1 MNNFGERLKSLRK
14 AAGITQQELADK
26 LNVHLQTVS
35 KWERGI
41 SEPDFSLLGEISSV
55 LGVSLEKLL
64 GAEEGESTFTGDFG
78 VGKLGAAILSAR
90 SEVGE
95 SQERLADVMGVS
107 ADAVSRWERGITCP
121 DVNCLQ
127 KLAEHFNMPVSKLY
141 YGVSTEPAAQTV
153 AAQSVKRGRVP
164 IIILSVALFIVIIV
178 SVLLLTLM
186 PHFSFSSADST
197 QDSGADGDK
206 LPVNTPQPVQITVDG
221 SLVSV
226 NENELYAP
234 AIPRREGYEFIGWKD
249 ESGNEVSFP
258 AIVEEDDTFFSQFV
272 PREYNI
278 EYWLN
283 GGYFSEQPQST
294 INVESGSVELSAP
307 QKQGQTFEGWY
318 LSPDYS
324 GAAVERVE
332 CSCADIVL
340 YAKWS
345 TVVFTIKYE
354 LNGGILYGENPAT
367 VTAENSVEL
376 TEPVRKGYIF
386 LGWFDGENGGN
397 MYESVGGEGARNLM
411 LYALWQKTD
420 ELFTIFYELDG
431 GEPEGENPVSVGAG
445 EVHNLYGASKAGYDF
460 VGWNDE
466 ADGGGTYYESLYG
479 IDENLALYAVF
490 IPHEYLVQY
499 VYQGIYE
506 GQSVNPNYITYGD
519 VVELLPVWL
528 YGHEF
533 VGWYTEKEDGSK
545 VTIINKENILNITVL
560 YARYEPLEYEIV
572 LDANGG
578 TVQTDDGE
586 NEELVYKMQ
595 FGQTLELPV
604 PEYGGYNFIGWKS
617 ESGEYVSE
625 INATNICDMTLTA
638 EWRPSDLS
646 YNLTYVLDGGT
657 LEENNPQYVLVGQ
670 ALPLNEPVREDYIF
684 LGWYDNPN
692 GEGTRYY
699 STPTDRLTD
708 LTLYAV
714 WQRIVVNGS
723 YKDFGYEKS
732 SSSVTI
738 TSYSGSYG
746 ENIDLIIPSVIDGLP
761 VIGIGTDDVL
771 ESNKNGWPQSIF
783 GKYPVFRSVTIPE
796 GVVTLNTCV
805 FFEATV
811 TEPVRIPS
819 TVTYIGDRCF
829 AYFNGEVCF
838 SDEGNLKRIGEYAFN
853 HTTFR
858 GTLVVPYGVE
868 VLETGAFYDVRT
880 TGIIL
885 PQTVE
890 VIMSYAFYQ
899 PNGYVQQI
907 FIPSSVKYLA
917 SQTGTV
923 YTDMS
928 EEQIIGL
935 YGSSWGPIYA
945 DIGVSTIT
953 LTDGGNSQKISGY
966 AFDLPVLQKE
976 GYTFLGWKDES
987 GQFVPDCYIPNR
999 DAVLAAAYEKNSAT
1013 DGRTPDMAK
1022 ILEAGQT
1029 YEYIALD
1036 GQDFYFKFSGL
1047 SACKIIVTV
1056 DNIQSVIYRYHSNSQ
1071 TVIQNGWQS
1080 DYVPGDYFSVYAEQI
1095 EPGTKITIQIVAL

>member
-35 KWERGI
+35 KWERGV
-41 SEPDFSLLGEISSV
+41 SEPDISQLGEISSA
-55 LGVSLEKLL
+55 LGLSLEKLL
-64 GAEEGESTFTGDFG
+64 GEEEGESTFSGVFG
-78 VGKLGAAILSAR
+78 AVSLGNAILCAR
-90 SEVGE
+90 SEAGE
-95 SQERLADVMGVS
+95 SQERLAEIMGVS
-107 ADAVSRWERGITCP
+107 SDAVSRWERGVTCP
-121 DVNCLQ
+121 DVSSL
-127 KLAEHFNMPVSKLY
+127 KRLAEHFDLPVSKLY
-141 YGVSTEPAAQTV
+141 YGVIDDAAPQTV
-153 AAQSVKRGRVP
+153 AVRAGVKGRLPV
-164 IIILSVALFIVIIV
+164 IILSAALLIVIIV
-178 SVLLLTLM
+178 AALLLILLPQYSFPTAADLPDGGVTDEEPNDNAPRQIEITMNGATVLAWENQLFM
-186 PHFSFSSADST
+186 PDI
-197 QDSGADGDK
+197 
-206 LPVNTPQPVQITVDG
+206 PV
-221 SLVSV
+221 
-226 NENELYAP
+226 
-234 AIPRREGYEFIGWKD
+234 REGYEFIGWKD

-258 AIVEEDDTFFSQFV
+258 AIVEEGDTFFSQFV

-307 QKQGQTFEGWY
+307 QKQGQTFEGWC

-376 TEPVRKGYIF
+376 AEPVRKGYIF

-397 MYESVGGEGARNLM
+397 IYESVGGEGARNLM

-545 VTIINKENILNITVL
+545 ITTINKENILDITVL
-560 YARYEPLEYEIV
+560 YARYEPLVYEII
-572 LDANGG
+572 LNTNGG
-578 TVQTDDGE
+578 AVQTDGGE
-586 NEELVYKMQ
+586 AEELVYKLQ
-595 FGQTLELPV
+595 FGQTLELPA
-604 PEYGGYNFIGWKS
+604 PEYGGYNFIGWKN
-617 ESGEYVSE
+617 ENGEYFTE
-625 INATNICDMTLTA
+625 INVTNICDMTLTA
-638 EWRPSDLS
+638 EWQPSDLS
-646 YNLTYVLDGGT
+646 YNITYVLGGGT
-657 LEENNPQYVLVGQ
+657 LEEGNPQNVLVGQ
-670 ALPLNEPVREDYIF
+670 VLPLNEPVRGDYIF
-684 LGWYDNPN
+684 LGWYDNPD

-699 STPTDRLTD
+699 FTPTDRLTD

-723 YKDFGYEKS
+723 YKDFGYEKNA
-732 SSSVTI
+732 SSVTI
-738 TSYSGSYG
+738 TSYSGTYG
-746 ENIDLIIPSVIDGLP
+746 INIDLVIPSVIDGLP
-761 VIGIGTDDVL
+761 VVAMGSDEVLRDD
-771 ESNKNGWPQSIF
+771 NGHMQSLF
-783 GKYPVFRSVTIPE
+783 GSSPVFRSVSLPE
-796 GVVTLNTCV
+796 GIVYLNAGVFLGVTV
-805 FFEATV
+805 A
-811 TEPVRIPS
+811 EPVRIPS
-819 TVTYIGDRCF
+819 AVTYIGDRCF
-829 AYFNGEVCF
+829 DGFSGEVRF
-838 SDEGNLKRIGEYAFN
+838 SDAGNLTQIGEYAFQQVA
-853 HTTFR
+853 FK
-858 GTLVVPYGVE
+858 GTLSVPQGVKIIGR
-868 VLETGAFYDVRT
+868 GAFYGAKT

-885 PQTVE
+885 PHTVE
-890 VIMSYAFYQ
+890 TIMNDAFYQ
-899 PNGYVQQI
+899 PNGYVRQI

-917 SQTGTV
+917 SITGTV

-928 EEQIIGL
+928 EEEIVAL
-935 YGSSWGPIYA
+935 YGETWGPIYS
-945 DIGVSTIT
+945 DIGISSIT
-953 LTDGGNSQKISGY
+953 LTDGENSQKLSGY
-966 AFDLPVLQKE
+966 AFDLPVVQKE

-987 GQFVPDCYIPNR
+987 GEIVPDCYIPNR
-999 DAVLAAAYEKNSAT
+999 DAVLTAAYEQNSAT
-1013 DGRTPDMAK
+1013 DGRTAGTAAV
-1022 ILEAGQT
+1022 LEPGQT

-1036 GQDFYFKFSGL
+1036 GQNFYFRLSGL
-1047 SACKIIVTV
+1047 RACKIIVSV
-1056 DNIQSVIYRYHSNSQ
+1056 NGARSVIYRYRSNLQ
-1071 TVIQNGWQS
+1071 TALQNGWEY
-1080 DYVPGDYFSVYAEQI
+1080 DYVPDDYFSVLAEYL
-1095 EPGTKITIQIVAL
+1095 ESGTKITIQIVAL